1 MLTADSSAA
10 DLAAV
15 AASLRKLCR
24 DPLSDLTADTYLDE
38 LPGMDS
44 LRVLHAIAMIEEQ
57 FGVEIDV
64 AALDGMRQVRDIVQA
79 VHAARNAAISG
90 LDPTG

>member
-1 MLTADSSAA
+1 MLTPESSEADF
-10 DLAAV
+10 AAV
-15 AASLRKLCR
+15 AVSLRKLCQ
-24 DPLSDLTADTYLDE
+24 DPLTDLTAETYLDE

-64 AALDGMRQVRDIVQA
+64 AALDGMQQVGDIVQA
-79 VHAARNAAISG
+79 VRVARNAAVPDRSAG
-90 LDPTG
+90 

>member
-1 MLTADSSAA
+1 MLTPESSEADF
-10 DLAAV
+10 AAV
-15 AASLRKLCR
+15 AVSLRKLCQ
-24 DPLSDLTADTYLDE
+24 DPLAGLTSETYLDE

-64 AALDGMRQVRDIVQA
+64 AALDGMQQVGDIVQA
-79 VHAARNAAISG
+79 VRVARNAAVPDRSAG
-90 LDPTG
+90 